1 VAVGQWSVV
10 VLGGPRDEEENA
22 YAAAL
27 LAKFLIVIGWVQRR
41 VVPMVC
47 YRYLGCVLV
56 LLLLGGGWGK
66 QESSKI

>member
-1 VAVGQWSVV
+1 VAVGQLPVA

-27 LAKFLIVIGWVQRR
+27 LAKFLIVIGRAQWR

-47 YRYLGCVLV
+47 YCYLGFVIV

-66 QESSKI
+66 RESNKI